1 MDNLFGLY
9 YINLDKVYELKTI
22 LSKFELISRTVDN
35 ELKNLEKL
43 ELKAGVSANNGLVSS
58 GYNVSAMSETSNA
71 FKVSDSFKV
80 KNTKSNI
87 LNYILPLASEKN
99 KLQESDNGSLVLI
112 KNVNLKLENENLVRV
127 IKMLS
132 QNIIKEK
139 VAEGIN
145 INKTINAMTKDYFY
159 LLSTKNFET
168 NIIFK
173 IPIAIENEFE
183 SQYTID
189 DIILGKVNILG
200 IYKGVI
206 KGKELNNTFEYFK
219 NLTQKS
225 SADNDI
231 SSSTDNK
238 TSNDIDLS
246 TNLNEDEDYCF
257 IDILAITQDVNIKQ
271 EDKTQKKCWLKKL
284 FCRKN

>member
-1 MDNLFGLY
+1 MNNLFGLY

-43 ELKAGVSANNGLVSS
+43 ELKAGVSASDGLVSS
-58 GYNVSAMSETSNA
+58 GYNVTAMSETSNA
-71 FKVSDSFKV
+71 FKVSDAFKV

-87 LNYILPLASEKN
+87 LNYILPLANEKD
-99 KLQESDNGSLVLI
+99 KLQESDIGSLILI

-159 LLSTKNFET
+159 LLSTKNSEM

-200 IYKGVI
+200 VYKGLI

-219 NLTQKS
+219 NLTQKNS
-225 SADNDI
+225 LDNDI
-231 SSSTDNK
+231 SSSTDNTT
-238 TSNDIDLS
+238 TSDIDLS
-246 TNLNEDEDYCF
+246 TNLNEDDDYCF
-257 IDILAITQDVNIKQ
+257 IDILAITQDINIKK
-271 EDKTQKKCWLKKL
+271 EDKTKKICWLKKI
-284 FCRKN
+284 FCRKK